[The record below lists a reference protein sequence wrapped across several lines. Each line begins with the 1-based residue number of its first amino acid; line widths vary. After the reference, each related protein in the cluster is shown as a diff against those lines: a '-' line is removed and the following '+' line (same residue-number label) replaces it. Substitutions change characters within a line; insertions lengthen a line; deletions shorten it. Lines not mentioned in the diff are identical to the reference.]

1 MSFRSKRDPSK
12 PPRDTAKARAVNLL
26 SRREHGRAEL
36 FQKLTTRG
44 FEADDVNTAL
54 DRLEELRLLDDG
66 RASEALA
73 RWWAGRGD
81 GPIKVRAKLRQKGF
95 GSEHIAAAMDALEVD
110 WLDQARGLV
119 AKRRLDPSDRK
130 QREKLYR
137 WLAGKGYP
145 SSVIGQALK

>member
-1 MSFRSKRDPSK
+1 MSRLRKPNAP
-12 PPRDTAKARAVNLL
+12 PPRDSAKARAVNLL

-36 FQKLTTRG
+36 FRKLTTRG
-44 FEADDVNTAL
+44 FEPDEVDAAL

-66 RASEALA
+66 RASAALA

-81 GPIKVRAKLRQKGF
+81 GPIKVRAKLREKGF
-95 GSEHIAAAMDALEVD
+95 GSDHIASAIDALEVD
-110 WLDQARGLV
+110 WVDQARAL
-119 AKRRLDPSDRK
+119 ASKRRLDPSDRK